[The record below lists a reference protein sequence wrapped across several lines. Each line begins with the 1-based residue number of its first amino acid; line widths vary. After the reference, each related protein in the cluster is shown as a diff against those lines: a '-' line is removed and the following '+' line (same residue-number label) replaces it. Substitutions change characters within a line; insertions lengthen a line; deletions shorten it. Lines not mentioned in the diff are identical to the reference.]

1 MEKMEKR
8 KKVVANKMFSI
19 LKMIDDYINNN
30 TILRNKILIRF

>member
-19 LKMIDDYINNN
+19 LKMIDDYINN
-30 TILRNKILIRF
+30 LYGLLIKFK

>member
-8 KKVVANKMFSI
+8 KKVVANKMLSI